1 MERRRLEAIND
12 VQNKNEGFAHALLK
26 NEVCELMRGLGRTDQ
41 KKSVETEVPVKGIGK
56 VDVVATI
63 GDATIAIECG
73 STRPEKIQ
81 KLMEKFDIVLHVP
94 FCYTRDLYYLDKNE
108 LDHRIFVTN
117 FFKLLKAEG
126 LSPEKGKPL
135 CLEDGECSL
144 PSGRKGF
151 PHEAIQIAS
160 DHKEEEQAE

>member
-1 MERRRLEAIND
+1 MKRRRLEAIKD
-12 VQNKNEGFAHALLK
+12 VQNKNEGFAHAVLK
-26 NEVCELMRGLGRTDQ
+26 NEICELMRELGRIDQ
-41 KKSVETEVPVKGIGK
+41 KKSVETEVHVKGIGK

-73 STRPEKIQ
+73 STKPQRIQ
-81 KLMEKFDIVLHVP
+81 QLMERFDIVLHVP

-108 LDHRIFVTN
+108 LDHRILVTN

-135 CLEDGECSL
+135 CVEDGECSL

-151 PHEAIQIAS
+151 PHEAIQINIS
-160 DHKEEEQAE
+160 